1 MIVSRNNNERTIN
14 NKWGSL
20 IINNKKRKI
29 IIRNTTNDTV
39 RHIEPNIDNNIHL
52 FCNTSGNQPIET
64 FLGSNI
70 NMNMKKQN
78 KLIYYKNKLKKSL
91 LLKNNLSNNTK
102 KQHSLNAIDFKDQI
116 SPVNKELFKSK
127 INKYIA
133 SQNTLRKNMTG
144 LQLKKD
150 FLDKVSFDYGKFKNN
165 NKSLKNLSNNIFSY
179 FDKDKK
185 LKKTINFMKNHKNNK
200 LNKIKEAIN
209 TKNEYIPNIEEEI
222 INNKNDDKM
231 SKELFN
237 LLVKRL
243 NKSIEDNEK
252 DQKII
257 RKLRE
262 ENNKLKQ
269 KIFLDSK
276 KNEMTLRKQAKELFE
291 IKKNRDFLKK
301 ENQKLKE
308 DMLKLILTI
317 KENKKSNNNNLK
329 FKEDNIQLNQLDSI
343 CSLIG
348 SLSALSSNSTEKE

>member
-1 MIVSRNNNERTIN
+1 MKVSRNYDERTLI

-29 IIRNTTNDTV
+29 IIRNTTNGAV
-39 RHIEPNIDNNIHL
+39 KQIEPNIDNNIHL
-52 FCNTSGNQPIET
+52 FCNTSVNQPIET
-64 FLGSNI
+64 FLHSNI

-91 LLKNNLSNNTK
+91 LKKNLSNNTK
-102 KQHSLNAIDFKDQI
+102 KQHSLNAIDFKDKI
-116 SPVNKELFKSK
+116 SPVNKDLFKSK
-127 INKYIA
+127 INKYMA
-133 SQNTLRKNMTG
+133 SHNTLRKNMTG
-144 LQLKKD
+144 IQLKKD
-150 FLDKVSFDYGKFKNN
+150 FLDKASYDYGKFKNN
-165 NKSLKNLSNNIFSY
+165 NKSLKNLNNNIISY
-179 FDKDKK
+179 FDKDNKI
-185 LKKTINFMKNHKNNK
+185 KKTFNFMKNNKNNK

-209 TKNEYIPNIEEEI
+209 IKNEYIPNIEEEI

-269 KIFLDSK
+269 KILLNSK
-276 KNEMTLRKQAKELFE
+276 KNEMTLKKQSKELFQ

-301 ENQKLKE
+301 ENEKLRE
-308 DMLKLILTI
+308 DVLKLILTI
-317 KENKKSNNNNLK
+317 KENQKINENNLK
-329 FKEDNIQLNQLDSI
+329 FKEDNIQFNQLDSI
-343 CSLIG
+343 CSSIG
-348 SLSALSSNSTEKE
+348 GLSALSIHSSEK